1 MTDLILYKPLYP
13 FQISQRFG
21 ENQAV
26 VYKTWGILGHPGLD
40 CVRPAPYLTEGC
52 NVRAACEGTVSF
64 VGKDAN
70 NAYGVVIITD
80 NTYSYKGLPG
90 CSLMRFKLIYWHIL
104 PNPPVKV
111 GDKVE
116 IGDVIATASHTGTP
130 GLNPH
135 LHFGMKPVANGE
147 STTTWYDSASNNGY
161 NGNIDPEP
169 YLSAKS
175 AYEYIQSNPNG

>member
-1 MTDLILYKPLYP
+1 MQKTVVVLVKRFVKHPKYGKYISSAKKYKAHDE
-13 FQISQRFG
+13 
-21 ENQAV
+21 ENK
-26 VYKTWGILGHPGLD
+26 Y
-40 CVRPAPYLTEGC
+40 
-52 NVRAACEGTVSF
+52 
-64 VGKDAN
+64 
-70 NAYGVVIITD
+70 
-80 NTYSYKGLPG
+80 
-90 CSLMRFKLIYWHIL
+90 
-104 PNPPVKV
+104 KV